1 VYRSEK
7 LVLRRGEL
15 GVQQGRAGCAEE
27 FCWEFRG
34 RAECT
39 GGRVGCARGESRVC
53 RRAELD
59 VHEHRAGCAQAES
72 KVCRRGSLSRVVRE
86 SRIWVML
93 KMV

>member
-27 FCWEFRG
+27 SCWEFRG

-39 GGRVGCARGESRVC
+39 GGRVGCAGGESWMC
-53 RRAELD
+53 MSIELV
-59 VHEHRAGCAQAES
+59 VHEQRARCAGGEAFH
-72 KVCRRGSLSRVVRE
+72 V
-86 SRIWVML
+86 
-93 KMV
+93 